1 MQLLHRSLVEE
12 GVSPGEKVP
21 RDVWDDLMIVAMDIG
36 PTSINSYNRRG
47 EAQRLW
53 RVVEAHGKGG
63 RGFVIFDPDAQG
75 REQNT
80 GALGIGHG
88 APVAPAGLQATA

>member
-1 MQLLHRSLVEE
+1 MLSGNDLVQLLHQALGEE
-12 GVSPGEKVP
+12 GVTAGEQIP

-53 RVVEAHGKGG
+53 RVVEAHGRSG
-63 RGFVIFDPDAQG
+63 RGHVIFDPEGVAK
-75 REQNT
+75 
-80 GALGIGHG
+80 LGGG
-88 APVAPAGLQATA
+88 PVAAPPALAAVP